1 MADVLFV
8 AKSKLGPVGDLLD
21 QLIATTEQS
30 GRRAIQDETELAEVE
45 MVVSL
50 GGDGTF
56 LRAGAIAHQLDIPI
70 MGVDFGRIGYLL
82 NLAPSD
88 ASTSLSN
95 CLEGRAAW
103 EPRTVLDIAIDG
115 EHYSALNELALERE
129 FPGHMV
135 LVGVT
140 INDAAW
146 MQYSADGV
154 LIATAMGST
163 GYSLSAGGPVLPPDS
178 PLMVINPVAPHLQI
192 NNALLVAAD
201 GEILMENQG
210 PRGVAV
216 VIDGH
221 SVARLDLGQQVTTRT
236 HPRPLR
242 VFASDTRS
250 YVTRLREVLSEER
263 RGAD

>member
-30 GRRAIQDETELAEVE
+30 GRRAIQDETELAELE

-154 LIATAMGST
+154 LIA
-163 GYSLSAGGPVLPPDS
+163 
-178 PLMVINPVAPHLQI
+178 
-192 NNALLVAAD
+192 
-201 GEILMENQG
+201 
-210 PRGVAV
+210 
-216 VIDGH
+216 
-221 SVARLDLGQQVTTRT
+221 
-236 HPRPLR
+236 
-242 VFASDTRS
+242 
-250 YVTRLREVLSEER
+250 
-263 RGAD
+263 